1 MCSDTVAALAVSG
14 LGKVYK
20 IYNRPMDRIKEL
32 YSVRGRKYH
41 LEFTAL
47 ENIAFEV
54 FRGETIGI
62 IGPNGSGKSTLLEI
76 IAGTLS
82 ATSGTV
88 TRQGTVS
95 ALLELGAGFNPRF
108 TGRENVYL
116 NASILGIPKHSLEAK
131 LDELFQFADIGEFI
145 DHPVSTYSSGMYVRL
160 AFATAVS
167 SDPDI
172 LIVDEA
178 LAVGDIRFQRKCY
191 RRFQEMQASGKTIL
205 FVSHSVELIQNHC
218 SRAIFLNLGHI
229 EAIGEPKVVIQ
240 AYLEHLF
247 GSEIQQSREVDNSE
261 VARAV
266 DHKDTA
272 TSSPS
277 VVSGSSGLDQDHCTQ
292 RRSYNPNEYRWGD
305 RRAVI
310 IDYQLR
316 SNSGNDQVVF
326 ESGEQLELMV
336 HVRFFEEL
344 TDLIYGCTVKTVD
357 GQTVYGTNTRQH
369 ALDISHGEAG
379 STVVIRFQFDLN
391 VVPGEYFIS
400 LGVALDDSER
410 DNIAIDRRY
419 DLIHLTVRGDY
430 GGFGLAQMNMSIT
443 EV

>member
-1 MCSDTVAALAVSG
+1 
-14 LGKVYK
+14 
-20 IYNRPMDRIKEL
+20 
-32 YSVRGRKYH
+32 
-41 LEFTAL
+41 
-47 ENIAFEV
+47 
-54 FRGETIGI
+54 
-62 IGPNGSGKSTLLEI
+62 
-76 IAGTLS
+76 
-82 ATSGTV
+82 
-88 TRQGTVS
+88 
-95 ALLELGAGFNPRF
+95 LELGAGFNPRF

-131 LDELFQFADIGEFI
+131 LNELLQFADIGAFI

-160 AFATAVS
+160 AFATAIS

-218 SRAIFLNLGHI
+218 SRAVFLNAGNI
-229 EAIGEPKVVIQ
+229 EAIGEPKAVIQ

-247 GSEIQQSREVDNSE
+247 GSEVQQPRKVGPSE
-261 VARAV
+261 EATEGDQTDA
-266 DHKDTA
+266 DTSPA
-272 TSSPS
+272 WAAPASSD
-277 VVSGSSGLDQDHCTQ
+277 LAQDHCKQ

-305 RRAVI
+305 RRAAI
-310 IDYQLR
+310 MDYQLK
-316 SNSGNDQVVF
+316 SNSGDDQVVF
-326 ESGEQLELMV
+326 ESGENLELMV
-336 HVRFFEEL
+336 HVRFFQEL

-357 GQTVYGTNTRQH
+357 GQTVYGTNTRER
-369 ALDISHGEAG
+369 AIDVSHGKAG
-379 STVVIRFQFDLN
+379 MTVVVRFQFDLN
-391 VVPGEYFIS
+391 LVPGEYFIS
-400 LGVALDDSER
+400 LGVALDDGER

-430 GGFGLAQMNMSIT
+430 GGFGLAQMNMSIS

>member
-1 MCSDTVAALAVSG
+1 MCSDTVSALTVTE
-14 LGKVYK
+14 LGKVYR
-20 IYNRPMDRIKEL
+20 IYNRPMDRIREL
-32 YSVRGRKYH
+32 YSIRGRKYH
-41 LEFTAL
+41 HEFTAL
-47 ENIAFEV
+47 DNISFEV
-54 FRGETIGI
+54 FQGETIGI

-76 IAGTLS
+76 ISGTLS
-82 ATSGTV
+82 PTYGEV
-88 TRQGTVS
+88 VRQGTVS

-131 LDELFQFADIGEFI
+131 LNELLQFADIGAFI

-160 AFATAVS
+160 AFATAIS

-218 SRAIFLNLGHI
+218 SRAVFLNAGNI
-229 EAIGEPKVVIQ
+229 EAIGEPKAVIQ

-247 GSEIQQSREVDNSE
+247 GSEVQQPRKVGPSE
-261 VARAV
+261 EATEGDQTDA
-266 DHKDTA
+266 DT
-272 TSSPS
+272 SPAWAAPAS
-277 VVSGSSGLDQDHCTQ
+277 LDLVEDHCKH

-305 RRAVI
+305 RRAAI
-310 IDYQLR
+310 MDYQLK
-316 SNSGNDQVVF
+316 SNSGDDQVVF
-326 ESGEQLELMV
+326 ESGENLELMV
-336 HVRFFEEL
+336 HVRFFQEL

-357 GQTVYGTNTRQH
+357 GQTVYGTNTRER
-369 ALDISHGEAG
+369 AIDVSHGKAG
-379 STVVIRFQFDLN
+379 MTVVVRFQFDLN
-391 VVPGEYFIS
+391 LVPGEYFIS
-400 LGVALDDSER
+400 LGVALDDGER

-430 GGFGLAQMNMSIT
+430 GGFGLAQMNMSIS

>member
-1 MCSDTVAALAVSG
+1 MCSDTVSALTVSG

-32 YSVRGRKYH
+32 YSIHGRKYH
-41 LEFTAL
+41 REFTAL

-54 FRGETIGI
+54 FQGETIGV

-82 ATSGTV
+82 ATSGKV
-88 TRQGTVS
+88 IRQGTVS

-116 NASILGIPKHSLEAK
+116 NASILGIPKPSLEAK
-131 LDELFQFADIGEFI
+131 LNQLFQFADIGEFI

-160 AFATAVS
+160 AFATAIS

-218 SRAIFLNLGHI
+218 SRAVFLNAGNI
-229 EAIGEPKVVIQ
+229 EVIGEPKIVVQ

-247 GSEIQQSREVDNSE
+247 GNETQQREEISLCEAVSATDQVDSDLDS
-261 VARAV
+261 ARTV
-266 DHKDTA
+266 S
-272 TSSPS
+272 TSS
-277 VVSGSSGLDQDHCTQ
+277 GQTQDRCSQ

-305 RRAVI
+305 RRAAI
-310 IDYQLR
+310 IDYELQ

-326 ESGEQLELMV
+326 ESGENLELMV
-336 HVRFFEEL
+336 YVQFFQEL
-344 TDLIYGCTVKTVD
+344 NDLIYGCTVKTVD
-357 GQTVYGTNTRQH
+357 GQTVYGANTRERGIDVSS
-369 ALDISHGEAG
+369 AEAG
-379 STVVIRFQFDLN
+379 TIAIIRFRFDLN
-391 VVPGEYFIS
+391 LVPGEYFIS
-400 LGVALDDSER
+400 LGVALDDHDR

-419 DLIHLTVRGDY
+419 DLIHLTVSGDY
-430 GGFGLAQMNMSIT
+430 GSFGLAQMNMSIT
-443 EV
+443 EA